1 MLRPIHPAGFRIAL
15 GFCLCVWLAIAR
27 PSAQSIVRTPLPAG
41 FAPIADLVNEAIARH
56 DLPGAVVLVGQGRD
70 VLFHHAFGRRA
81 VLPSPEA
88 MTEDTIFDIA
98 SLTKVVATT
107 TSVMQLVE
115 RGRIRLS
122 DRVVLFIPGFDR
134 FGKDGVTIRHL
145 LTHTSGLRPDL
156 DLDVEFT
163 GQAEA
168 IRRAIDEHPVAAPD
182 E

>member
-1 MLRPIHPAGFRIAL
+1 
-15 GFCLCVWLAIAR
+15 
-27 PSAQSIVRTPLPAG
+27 
-41 FAPIADLVNEAIARH
+41 
-56 DLPGAVVLVGQGRD
+56 
-70 VLFHHAFGRRA
+70 FHRAFGHRA
-81 VLPSPEA
+81 VLPSLEA

-115 RGRIRLS
+115 RGRVRLG
-122 DRVVLFIPGFDR
+122 DRVVQFIPGFDR

-182 E
+182 ERFIYSDINFFLLGEIVERVSGERLDRYAAGHIFGPLGMKD